1 MISLVVHA
9 VFKHGSLTHR
19 RPKRG
24 FSLIEITIA
33 LSILV
38 LALSILVENQGF
50 AAFMTRDAEKIRI
63 ATMLAEEKMIE
74 AQLQLELE
82 GWKTSD
88 IDEDGDFDDLGS
100 EEFRGSGSNLDL
112 DDEFDDYKWAYTIRK
127 IEMNMPADMGGMMDD
142 MMGEGYYG
150 EQGQNPDAQNNQMDL
165 GDLGISSDM
174 ITEYLSDYIREV
186 RVMVWWEEDFEESG
200 DYVELLT
207 HVVNPSGVVT
217 DPEVEET
224 Q

>member
-1 MISLVVHA
+1 MMFTLANRPGLS
-9 VFKHGSLTHR
+9 GHR
-19 RPKRG
+19 QTSRRG

-142 MMGEGYYG
+142 MMGSGYYG
-150 EQGQNPDAQNNQMDL
+150 DQSQNEAAQDNQMDL

-186 RVMVWWEEDFEESG
+186 RVMVWWEEDFEETG

-217 DPEVEET
+217 DPEAEET

>member
-1 MISLVVHA
+1 MKEDICHT
-9 VFKHGSLTHR
+9 VFLR
-19 RPKRG
+19 RSIRRG
-24 FSLIEITIA
+24 FTLIEITIA

-50 AAFMTRDAEKIRI
+50 AAYMTRDAEKIRI

-74 AQLQLELE
+74 AQLHLELE

-100 EEFRGSGSNLDL
+100 EEFRGSGSNLDI

-127 IEMNMPADMGGMMDD
+127 IEMNMPADMGGMMED
-142 MMGEGYYG
+142 MMGDGYG
-150 EQGQNPDAQNNQMDL
+150 EQSQNQAAQDNQMDL

-186 RVMVWWEEDFEESG
+186 RVMVWWEEEFEETG

-217 DPEVEET
+217 DPEAEDV

>member
-1 MISLVVHA
+1 MMLSSRQNWVSLH
-9 VFKHGSLTHR
+9 HR
-19 RPKRG
+19 SYSERG

-74 AQLQLELE
+74 AQLHLEFE

-100 EEFRGSGSNLDL
+100 EEFEDLEATLDL
-112 DDEFDDYKWAYTIRK
+112 DDEFEDY
-127 IEMNMPADMGGMMDD
+127 NG
-142 MMGEGYYG
+142 
-150 EQGQNPDAQNNQMDL
+150 
-165 GDLGISSDM
+165 
-174 ITEYLSDYIREV
+174 
-186 RVMVWWEEDFEESG
+186 
-200 DYVELLT
+200 LT
-207 HVVNPSGVVT
+207 PS
-217 DPEVEET
+217 ERLK
-224 Q
+224 

>member
-1 MISLVVHA
+1 MSISSRQHSLLQ
-9 VFKHGSLTHR
+9 GSR
-19 RPKRG
+19 FYSERG

-38 LALSILVENQGF
+38 LSLSILVENQGF

-100 EEFRGSGSNLDL
+100 EEFRGSGYNLDL
-112 DDEFDDYKWAYTIRK
+112 KDTFDDYKWAYTIRK

-142 MMGEGYYG
+142 MMGSGYYG
-150 EQGQNPDAQNNQMDL
+150 DQSQNEDVQNNQMDL
-165 GDLGISSDM
+165 GDIGISSDM

>member
-1 MISLVVHA
+1 MSIYLRQHPT
-9 VFKHGSLTHR
+9 FKGVRINRH
-19 RPKRG
+19 RG

-88 IDEDGDFDDLGS
+88 IDEEGDFDDLGR

-112 DDEFDDYKWAYTIRK
+112 DDEFEDYKWAYTIRK

-142 MMGEGYYG
+142 MMGSGYYG
-150 EQGQNPDAQNNQMDL
+150 DQSQNEDVQNNQMDL
-165 GDLGISSDM
+165 GDIGISSDM

>member
-1 MISLVVHA
+1 MSICLRQHPN
-9 VFKHGSLTHR
+9 FKGNRIHGR
-19 RPKRG
+19 RG

-88 IDEDGDFDDLGS
+88 IDEDGDFDDLGR

-112 DDEFDDYKWAYTIRK
+112 DDEFEDYKWAYTIRK

-142 MMGEGYYG
+142 MMGSGYYG
-150 EQGQNPDAQNNQMDL
+150 DQSQNEDVQNNQMDL
-165 GDLGISSDM
+165 GDIGISSDM

>member
-1 MISLVVHA
+1 MSICLRQPTLLERSRT
-9 VFKHGSLTHR
+9 GSH
-19 RPKRG
+19 RG

-50 AAFMTRDAEKIRI
+50 AALMTRDAEKIRI

-112 DDEFDDYKWAYTIRK
+112 DDEFEDYKWAYTIRK

-142 MMGEGYYG
+142 MMGSGYYG
-150 EQGQNPDAQNNQMDL
+150 DQSQNEDIQNNQMDL
-165 GDLGISSDM
+165 GDIGISSDM

-186 RVMVWWEEDFEESG
+186 RVMVWWEEDFEETG

-217 DPEVEET
+217 DPEAEET

>member
-1 MISLVVHA
+1 MNRYLRQHHK
-9 VFKHGSLTHR
+9 FR
-19 RPKRG
+19 RSSFRSQRG

-82 GWKTSD
+82 GWKKSD

-112 DDEFDDYKWAYTIRK
+112 DDEFEDYKWAYTIRK

-142 MMGEGYYG
+142 MMGSGYYG
-150 EQGQNPDAQNNQMDL
+150 DQSQNEDVQNNQMDL
-165 GDLGISSDM
+165 GDIGISSDM

-186 RVMVWWEEDFEESG
+186 RVMVWWEEDFEETG

>member
-1 MISLVVHA
+1 
-9 VFKHGSLTHR
+9 
-19 RPKRG
+19 
-24 FSLIEITIA
+24 
-33 LSILV
+33 
-38 LALSILVENQGF
+38 
-50 AAFMTRDAEKIRI
+50 MTRDAEKIRI

-100 EEFRGSGSNLDL
+100 EEFRGSGYNLDL
-112 DDEFDDYKWAYTIRK
+112 KDTFDDYKWAYTIRK

-142 MMGEGYYG
+142 MMGSGYYG
-150 EQGQNPDAQNNQMDL
+150 DQSQNEDVQNNQMDL
-165 GDLGISSDM
+165 GDIGISSDM

-186 RVMVWWEEDFEESG
+186 RVMVWWEEDFEETG

>member
-1 MISLVVHA
+1 MKEDICHT
-9 VFKHGSLTHR
+9 VFLR
-19 RPKRG
+19 RSIRRG
-24 FSLIEITIA
+24 FTLIEITIA

-50 AAFMTRDAEKIRI
+50 AAYMTRDAEKIRI

-100 EEFRGSGSNLDL
+100 EEFRGSGSNLDI

-127 IEMNMPADMGGMMDD
+127 IEMNMPADMGGMMED
-142 MMGEGYYG
+142 MMGDGYG
-150 EQGQNPDAQNNQMDL
+150 EQSQNQAAQDNQMDL

-186 RVMVWWEEDFEESG
+186 RVMVWWEEEFEETG

-217 DPEVEET
+217 DPEAEDV

>member
-1 MISLVVHA
+1 MTFLLA
-9 VFKHGSLTHR
+9 NRPQLCGHR
-19 RPKRG
+19 PSSRRG

-142 MMGEGYYG
+142 MMGSGYYG
-150 EQGQNPDAQNNQMDL
+150 DQSQNEAAQDNQMDL

-217 DPEVEET
+217 DPEAEEA

>member
-1 MISLVVHA
+1 MSICLRQPTLLERSRT
-9 VFKHGSLTHR
+9 GSH
-19 RPKRG
+19 RG

-50 AAFMTRDAEKIRI
+50 AALMTRDAEKIRI

-112 DDEFDDYKWAYTIRK
+112 DDEFEDYKWAYTIRK

-142 MMGEGYYG
+142 MMGSGYYG
-150 EQGQNPDAQNNQMDL
+150 DQSQNEDIQNNQMDL
-165 GDLGISSDM
+165 GDIGISSDM

-186 RVMVWWEEDFEESG
+186 RVMVWWEEDFEETG

-217 DPEVEET
+217 DPEADET

>member
-1 MISLVVHA
+1 MIEDNRHPVLLRRS
-9 VFKHGSLTHR
+9 TH
-19 RPKRG
+19 RG

-50 AAFMTRDAEKIRI
+50 AAYMTRDAEKIRI

-74 AQLQLELE
+74 AQLHLELE

-127 IEMNMPADMGGMMDD
+127 IEMNMPADMGGMMED
-142 MMGEGYYG
+142 MMGDGYG
-150 EQGQNPDAQNNQMDL
+150 EQSQNQAAQDNQMDL

-186 RVMVWWEEDFEESG
+186 RVMVWWKEDFEETG

-217 DPEVEET
+217 DPEMEDV

>member
-1 MISLVVHA
+1 MMFIR
-9 VFKHGSLTHR
+9 THR
-19 RPKRG
+19 PSLSGHRRSSQRG

-74 AQLQLELE
+74 AQLHLELE

-142 MMGEGYYG
+142 MMGSGYYG
-150 EQGQNPDAQNNQMDL
+150 DQSQNEAAQDNQMDL

-186 RVMVWWEEDFEESG
+186 RVMVWWEEDFEETG

-217 DPEVEET
+217 DPEAEET

>member
-1 MISLVVHA
+1 MIKDACHP
-9 VFKHGSLTHR
+9 VFLYRSSC
-19 RPKRG
+19 RG

-50 AAFMTRDAEKIRI
+50 AAYMTRDAEKIRI

-74 AQLQLELE
+74 AQLHLELE

-127 IEMNMPADMGGMMDD
+127 IEMNMPADMGGMMED
-142 MMGEGYYG
+142 MMGDGYG
-150 EQGQNPDAQNNQMDL
+150 EQSQNQAAQDNQMDL

-186 RVMVWWEEDFEESG
+186 RVMVWWTEEFEETG

-217 DPEVEET
+217 DPEAEDV